1 MKQANTSLILII
13 PSASYRTSSFMAS
26 VSKLELKVLVLTDKS
41 QVFSEYYPDNVIT
54 MNFEDWQSHIE
65 NIREWSV
72 KHDLKAV
79 IGVDE
84 ESIVLAAKLSELLGL
99 KHNSLESVKLTK
111 DKYLMRKALKDFGL
125 KSQWFKRFSVHQPI
139 EELLTEISFPCI
151 LKPTFLSAS
160 QGVVRADNNK
170 EFIKGTNMLVELL
183 AQKEIKRQGGDQA
196 NWFLV
201 EEFIPGKEVSLEG
214 IVSNGK
220 LKELAI
226 FDKPETLDGPT
237 FPETI
242 LITPTLLEEHLQV
255 SLIKTAQTALE
266 ALGIINGPVHVEFRI
281 NNNGNYILECAA
293 RSIGGLCSKVL
304 EFKGGM
310 SLEELILRS
319 SLGKNIEKSNF
330 VGMVKG
336 VMMMPIE
343 KKGIFKEI
351 RGADAAL
358 AIKGIT
364 ELQIT
369 IKSGD
374 LLEPL
379 PEGGRYPGF
388 LFAEGKN
395 QKEVL
400 KVLKKAWAKIEI
412 ISDNI

>member
-1 MKQANTSLILII
+1 MKQANPSVILII
-13 PSASYRTSSFMAS
+13 PSASYRTSPFMDA

-41 QVFSEYYPDNVIT
+41 QVFSEDYPDNVIT
-54 MNFEDWQSHIE
+54 MNFEHWRVHLDTIC
-65 NIREWSV
+65 EWSD
-72 KHDLKAV
+72 KHSLKAV
-79 IGVDE
+79 LGVDE
-84 ESIVLAAKLSELLGL
+84 ESIVLAARLSEVLGL
-99 KHNSLESVKLTK
+99 VHNAIESVELTK
-111 DKYLMRKALKDFGL
+111 DKFLMRNALKDAGR
-125 KSQWFKRFSVHQPI
+125 KSPWFKRFSVHQVPQ
-139 EELLTEISFPCI
+139 ELVNEISFPSI

-242 LITPTLLEEHLQV
+242 LITPSLLDKDLQE
-255 SLIKTAQTALE
+255 SLFETGQTGLK
-266 ALGIINGPVHVEFRI
+266 ALGIIKGPVHIEFRI
-281 NNNGNYILECAA
+281 NKNGVFILECAA
-293 RSIGGLCSKVL
+293 RSIGGLCTKVL

-319 SLGKNIEKSNF
+319 ALGRNIEKTNF
-330 VGMVKG
+330 SGTVKG
-336 VMMMPIE
+336 VMMMPINN
-343 KKGIFKEI
+343 KGILREI
-351 RGADAAL
+351 RGTEAAL
-358 AIKGIT
+358 AVKGIT

-369 IKSGD
+369 IKSGGI
-374 LLEPL
+374 LEPL
-379 PEGGRYPGF
+379 PEGGRYLGF
-388 LFAEGKN
+388 IFAEGKD
-395 QKEVL
+395 QDSVL
-400 KVLKKAWAKIEI
+400 KNLKKAWAQIEI
-412 ISDNI
+412 VSDNI